1 MYALVDC
8 NNFYASCERV
18 FRPDLN
24 GKPIVILSNNDGCV
38 IARSNEAKQFV
49 PMGAPAF
56 QYKRIFEKQN
66 IQVFSSN
73 YALYGDLSS
82 RVMDMLATYAP
93 EFEIYSIDEAFL
105 KLDGLKY
112 IDLQKYGEQIRKKV
126 MKGTGIPISVGIAP
140 TKALSKVANKI
151 AKKYPKKTQGVYI
164 ITSEEKRTKAL
175 KWLQVEDIWGIGRR
189 HAKRLHY
196 YGIQTAYQF
205 TQQPDSWIRKHF
217 SVVEVRLQRDLSG
230 LATIELEQSKPK
242 KNIATTRS
250 FESMYKEYEQVKER
264 IATFAVSC
272 SEKLRRQN
280 SNCNAVLV
288 FIQTNR
294 NRIDLPQYGRNIVV
308 RTFPTSSAIEIS
320 KLAIKG
326 LEQIFKQGYSYKK
339 AGVVVMQL
347 TPNNEIQ
354 LGLFRNS
361 DPRHKYLM
369 KTIDNLNL
377 SIGNKKIKLASQGMG
392 RTWKM
397 KQEILSPRYT
407 TNLNE
412 VITIHV

>member
-24 GKPIVILSNNDGCV
+24 GKPMVILSNNDGCV

-56 QYKRIFEKQN
+56 KYKDIFEEQN
-66 IQVFSSN
+66 IRVFSSN
-73 YALYGDLSS
+73 YALYGDLSA
-82 RVMDMLATYAP
+82 RVMNILANHAP

-105 KLDGLKY
+105 KLDGLEY
-112 IDLQKYGEQIRKKV
+112 IDLQQYGDQIRKKV
-126 MKGTGIPISVGIAP
+126 IKGTGIPISIGMAP

-151 AKKYPKKTQGVYI
+151 AKKYPEKTQGVYI
-164 ITSEEKRTKAL
+164 IDSEEKKTKAL
-175 KWLQVEDIWGIGRR
+175 QWLQVEDIWGIGRR

-205 TQQPDSWIRKHF
+205 TQQSDSWIRKQF
-217 SVVEVRLQRDLSG
+217 SVVEVRLKRDLSG
-230 LATIELEQSKPK
+230 LTTIELEENKPK

-280 SNCNAVLV
+280 SNCNALMV

-294 NRIDLPQYGRNIVV
+294 NRKDLPQYGRSIVLK
-308 RTFPTSSAIEIS
+308 TFPTSSAIELS
-320 KLAIKG
+320 KLAIQG
-326 LEQIFKQGYSYKK
+326 LERIFKKGYSYKK
-339 AGVVVMQL
+339 AGVVVMQI
-347 TPNNEIQ
+347 TPASELQ
-354 LGLFRNS
+354 LGLFRNA
-361 DPRHKYLM
+361 DPRHKSLM
-369 KTIDNLNL
+369 KTIDNLNR
-377 SIGNKKIKLASQGMG
+377 SIGNQKIRLASQGLG

-397 KQEILSPRYT
+397 RQEILSPRYT
-407 TNLNE
+407 TKLDE